1 MHRLGLCEASPWARW
16 ALRQGRLEP
25 ALTELLQLRG
35 HGLGAQGEGRGRSS
49 LWRRRSWG
57 GAGRRD
63 GGEILAPGCCPR
75 SPFLKGQEG
84 PDLLGQL
91 RRASPR
97 GEEPAVVTESAGSS
111 HTCLQ
116 PPKGVRL
123 ACSWPP
129 SVDLTQ
135 AWCPPAVAALGEAGW
150 ALGPLPSP
158 GPGCELLQWPMQVS
172 GVGAPGPRLLSTAG
186 PEAGAALTS

>member
-1 MHRLGLCEASPWARW
+1 MEAEELGV
-16 ALRQGRLEP
+16 
-25 ALTELLQLRG
+25 
-35 HGLGAQGEGRGRSS
+35 
-49 LWRRRSWG
+49 
-57 GAGRRD
+57 GAGGRD
-63 GGEILAPGCCPR
+63 GGESLAPGCCPR

-111 HTCLQ
+111 HTRLQ
-116 PPKGVRL
+116 PPKEVRL

-129 SVDLTQ
+129 SVGLTQ
-135 AWCPPAVAALGEAGW
+135 ARCPPAVTALGEAGW

-158 GPGCELLQWPMQVS
+158 GPGCELLQWPMQEPQ
-172 GVGAPGPRLLSTAG
+172 APVCLLSTAR